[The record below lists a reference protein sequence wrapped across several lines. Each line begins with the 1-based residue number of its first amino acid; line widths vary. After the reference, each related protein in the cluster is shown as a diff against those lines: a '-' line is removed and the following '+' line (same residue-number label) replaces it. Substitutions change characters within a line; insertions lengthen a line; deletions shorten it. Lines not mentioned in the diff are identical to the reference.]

1 MEKTDVVF
9 VNEID
14 VMEGSQFPY
23 IGQLILRDILSS
35 KYSCKIVNNKILVKE
50 NVIPQSSSV
59 QDIVVLMAKYIAEC
73 NPKIVDFYTVCDT
86 FPLTILMANLVREYC
101 PDSTII
107 FGGPQATLLIEQCL
121 TELKCVDIIGY
132 AEGELMIE
140 NLVSTILNHGD
151 LENVLGIAY
160 LHGGKIR
167 INESP
172 KLVPAEKLHDYFIRD
187 FTPYKIEKYS
197 EIRLEGGRG
206 CPFGCTFCSTS
217 LFWKRKARMK
227 PVNDLIEEMK
237 YYTKKYGVR
246 KFGMVHDLFTSNKRY
261 VLLFCEKI
269 QEEGLDIE
277 WTCSA
282 RLDTVDSELI
292 EKMAEAKCKA
302 IYIGVETGSAKMQ
315 KVLNKNLN
323 LNRIEMIAKACQDN
337 GIGVTY
343 SFIMGFPEE
352 TIWDFKET
360 IKLIEKLLQL
370 NNVNDIIQLHMFSPY
385 PSTEETEKVKKLLY
399 FPENRNYL
407 PVIQRNCLFDETE
420 KIIGEFPELCSAYMD
435 FATEVR
441 TRYRCFSNFFEMIV
455 QAKPIFVFSIAYL
468 IEQYGL
474 INIYDKF
481 SDEIE
486 KEVFRIQDKVK
497 AGDNYNRV
505 TLQIV
510 ENIVTAYFK
519 DIDGIVNK
527 IYQYECILEKVVLNY
542 KKIFYIIQT
551 DVDLKKTR
559 ENLKIVEGNKKYIL
573 FGGDLK
579 GELLEIM
586 DAQYEN
592 NVIEALENSGY
603 RQMNENIEE

>member
-1 MEKTDVVF
+1 
-9 VNEID
+9 
-14 VMEGSQFPY
+14 
-23 IGQLILRDILSS
+23 
-35 KYSCKIVNNKILVKE
+35 
-50 NVIPQSSSV
+50 
-59 QDIVVLMAKYIAEC
+59 
-73 NPKIVDFYTVCDT
+73 
-86 FPLTILMANLVREYC
+86 
-101 PDSTII
+101 
-107 FGGPQATLLIEQCL
+107 
-121 TELKCVDIIGY
+121 
-132 AEGELMIE
+132 
-140 NLVSTILNHGD
+140 
-151 LENVLGIAY
+151 
-160 LHGGKIR
+160 
-167 INESP
+167 
-172 KLVPAEKLHDYFIRD
+172 
-187 FTPYKIEKYS
+187 
-197 EIRLEGGRG
+197 
-206 CPFGCTFCSTS
+206 
-217 LFWKRKARMK
+217 
-227 PVNDLIEEMK
+227 
-237 YYTKKYGVR
+237 
-246 KFGMVHDLFTSNKRY
+246 
-261 VLLFCEKI
+261 
-269 QEEGLDIE
+269 
-277 WTCSA
+277 
-282 RLDTVDSELI
+282 
-292 EKMAEAKCKA
+292 
-302 IYIGVETGSAKMQ
+302 
-315 KVLNKNLN
+315 
-323 LNRIEMIAKACQDN
+323 MIAKDCQDN

-441 TRYRCFSNFFEMIV
+441 TRYRCFPNFFEMIV

-486 KEVFRIQDKVK
+486 KEVSRIQDKVK

-603 RQMNENIEE
+603 RQMKENIEE